1 MNFKELFYFP
11 RSDRKV
17 LLALLLIAT
26 IALAC
31 FYFIGGRYKETTL
44 TAADSAAVRN
54 WQGAPRN
61 AYRQRYRHNRRK
73 WYYNESAERHTELFP
88 FDPNTA
94 DSSQLLRLGLQSWQ
108 VRNIYKYR
116 NAGGIYRKPQD
127 FARLYGLTV
136 GQYRR
141 LEPYIHIGKDFMDA
155 ATLYDYEPAGER
167 DTVRSPIK
175 IEPTERVVLNDA
187 DTNRLKKVPGIGS
200 HFARKIVQYRD
211 RLGGFYS
218 VNQLLEIDDFP
229 ESALSFFIIPDDQL
243 RKINLNRLTLDQLRR
258 HPYINFFQAKAITD
272 YRRLKGPL
280 HSLHDLRLLKD
291 FPPEA
296 IRRLQPYV
304 EF

>member
-1 MNFKELFYFP
+1 
-11 RSDRKV
+11 
-17 LLALLLIAT
+17 
-26 IALAC
+26 
-31 FYFIGGRYKETTL
+31 
-44 TAADSAAVRN
+44 
-54 WQGAPRN
+54 
-61 AYRQRYRHNRRK
+61 
-73 WYYNESAERHTELFP
+73 
-88 FDPNTA
+88 
-94 DSSQLLRLGLQSWQ
+94 
-108 VRNIYKYR
+108 
-116 NAGGIYRKPQD
+116 
-127 FARLYGLTV
+127 
-136 GQYRR
+136 
-141 LEPYIHIGKDFMDA
+141 MDA

-243 RKINLNRLTLDQLRR
+243 RKINLNRLTLDQQVAI
-258 HPYINFFQAKAITD
+258 PAINSFPCAALITD